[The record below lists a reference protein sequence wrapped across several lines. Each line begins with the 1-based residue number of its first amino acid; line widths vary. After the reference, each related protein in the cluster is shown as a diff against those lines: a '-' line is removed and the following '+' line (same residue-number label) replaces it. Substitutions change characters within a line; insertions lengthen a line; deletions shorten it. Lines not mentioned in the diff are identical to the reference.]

1 MSQSRLVYSTSGDN
15 TCPRCGKLLQ
25 RCHCRPGSD
34 RPAGDGIVRI
44 SRETKA
50 RGGKEVTVVSGLNL
64 PAAEMK
70 KLARELKARC
80 GSGGSLKQD
89 RIEIQGDRRAQ
100 VKALLEERRFQ
111 VKLAGG

>member
-1 MSQSRLVYSTSGDN
+1 MRVLVTG
-15 TCPRCGKLLQ
+15 G
-25 RCHCRPGSD
+25 
-34 RPAGDGIVRI
+34 AGFLG
-44 SRETKA
+44 
-50 RGGKEVTVVSGLNL
+50 
-64 PAAEMK
+64 K
-70 KLARELKARC
+70 KLARELKAHC